1 MFAGWHAF
9 VGELLRELCFVGLGF
24 GLVVQAW
31 LGRPFVQVRH
41 DADRRSDYRLVDCHA
56 QWGSRWF

>member
-31 LGRPFVQVRH
+31 LGRPFVQIRH

-56 QWGSRWF
+56 